1 MRIISLF
8 IFLSTFYLHAQ
19 EDFLPTRLISDCAG
33 AVEIQNSGEY
43 SIAFTGKA
51 GKVDDFFEYKYIP
64 NLQET
69 NSLYF
74 KFVAPYNGK
83 LKLEASLLKGKF
95 QMVVFKNT
103 STNITEDIF
112 YGKATVEKSF
122 TNPISN
128 LAMHADSSGVKDSL
142 SIYMRTDDI
151 VMIVF
156 NTLKNNQEQLNFILE
171 FEVLDELENPD
182 KLKKVIDE
190 RKKGQFE
197 NLEIRIRDRET
208 GLPLAAEINIKD
220 KKRSN
225 FYQGSDLL
233 LSSEKSNQLT
243 VKCNATGYFYFEE
256 KFKVHPD
263 SNRIILIQLQS
274 MKKGKSMKIEKL
286 QFLQGTDQIY
296 PGSELNLIKV
306 KDFLLLNASL
316 KIEIRGHVNNEGEND
331 MSSKKLSRQRAKRVR
346 NFFIASGVNSKR
358 LTWKACSNKDP
369 IYPNPKNEIESQS
382 NRRVEIKVL

>member
-43 SIAFTGKA
+43 SIAFTGKD
-51 GKVDDFFEYKYIP
+51 GKIDDFFEYKYIP
-64 NLQET
+64 NFKET

-95 QMVVFKNT
+95 QMIVFKNT
-103 STNITEDIF
+103 SNNISEDIF
-112 YGKATVEKSF
+112 YGKATIAKSI
-122 TNPISN
+122 TKPISN
-128 LAMHADSSGVKDSL
+128 FKCHTDSSGIKDSL
-142 SIYMRTDDI
+142 SIYLQTDDI
-151 VMIVF
+151 VMLVF
-156 NTLKNNQEQLNFILE
+156 NTLKNKKDQLKFALN
-171 FEVLDELENPD
+171 FEVLQELENPD
-182 KLKKVIDE
+182 KFKKVIDE
-190 RKKGQFE
+190 RKNSNFATM
-197 NLEIRIRDRET
+197 EIQIRDADT
-208 GLPLAAEINIKD
+208 GLPLVAEINIKD

-225 FYQGSDLL
+225 LYKGSDLL
-233 LSSEKSNQLT
+233 FITEKSNQLT
-243 VKCNATGYFYFEE
+243 VKCNATGYFYIEE

-263 SNRIILIQLQS
+263 SSKIILIQLQS
-274 MKKGKSMKIEKL
+274 MKKGKNMKIDKL
-286 QFLQGTDQIY
+286 QFLKGTDQIY
-296 PGSELNLIKV
+296 PGTELNLIKV

-316 KIEIRGHVNNEGEND
+316 KIEIQGHVNNEGEND